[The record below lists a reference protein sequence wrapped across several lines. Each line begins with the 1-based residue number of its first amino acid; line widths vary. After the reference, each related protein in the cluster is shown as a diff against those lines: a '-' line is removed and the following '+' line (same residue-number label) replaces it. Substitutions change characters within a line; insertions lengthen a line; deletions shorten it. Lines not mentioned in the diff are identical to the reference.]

1 MKIETVKLV
10 WFACF
15 HFIVSYGIILGENSK
30 GSKTVLYIQNR
41 IIIIMEGIERKVSCR
56 ELFKKFNILPL
67 ASTFLFSLLPFILN
81 NMEKF

>member
-30 GSKTVLYIQNR
+30 DSKTVFT
-41 IIIIMEGIERKVSCR
+41 
-56 ELFKKFNILPL
+56 FK
-67 ASTFLFSLLPFILN
+67 T
-81 NMEKF
+81 E